1 MAILERVHLTLLQS
15 VEQQGSLTAAARSL
29 GLTQSALS
37 HTVRKLELEL
47 GTRIW
52 ERKGRGLRLT
62 SAGGYL
68 LLVAQRLLP
77 QIEHAEHVLGQIAR
91 GERGTLRIGMECHPC
106 YQWLLRVVEPYLR
119 SFPDV
124 DLDVKQKF
132 QFGGIG
138 ALFGHEIDML
148 VTPDPLRRKGLHF
161 EPVFDY
167 EQVLVVGHRHAFA
180 GRRYVLPAELESE
193 TLITYPVEIER
204 LDVYSQFL
212 LPAGCVP
219 KRHKVIETTDIMLQ
233 MVASG
238 RGVAAL
244 PGWLVQEYEKKI
256 RVVPVRLG
264 RHGIAKQI
272 HLGVRKADVAIDYVA
287 AFTKLAHENGLSPVG
302 FHRQNATDGAT
313 PWRKK
318 ILEST
323 PTSRKLS
330 RLRDRS

>member
-1 MAILERVHLTLLQS
+1 MTLS
-15 VEQQGSLTAAARSL
+15 
-29 GLTQSALS
+29 
-37 HTVRKLELEL
+37 
-47 GTRIW
+47 
-52 ERKGRGLRLT
+52 
-62 SAGGYL
+62 
-68 LLVAQRLLP
+68 QRLLP
-77 QIEHAEHVLGQIAR
+77 QLEHAELVLSQFAR

-106 YQWLLRVVEPYLR
+106 YQWLLKVVEPYL
-119 SFPDV
+119 SAFPDV

-167 EQVLVVGHRHAFA
+167 EQVLVVARKHAFA
-180 GRRYVLPAELESE
+180 GRAYVSPAQLEQE

-219 KRHKVIETTDIMLQ
+219 KRHKTIETTDIMLQ

-244 PGWLVQEYEKKI
+244 PKWLVAEYQPQM

-272 HLGVRKADVAIDYVA
+272 FLGVRVGDTEIDYIA
-287 AFTKLAHENGLSPVG
+287 AFMKLARS
-302 FHRQNATDGAT
+302 Q
-313 PWRKK
+313 
-318 ILEST
+318 
-323 PTSRKLS
+323 SRRAS
-330 RLRDRS
+330 AR